1 MITFKQYLTEAVL
14 KKWQTDNISMKDA
27 IELLNAHC
35 KSGLSSVTNGGI
47 LFRGFNGSAA
57 RGKKYMLV
65 DSSVGIRTSRDSN
78 NAYQLMMDTS
88 SEMTA
93 FPSRSKSFICSTSL
107 RTAYVFAQSDI
118 DNTMVMI
125 PFDGTT
131 LGICAGDDMFAKSVN
146 SKYLVR
152 SSVEELSK
160 TMANFISNFPGSP
173 NYFKKGAKMTDA
185 NLLNNILSKRDLPE
199 LEKALADAGFKNAKN
214 LAAEIMKYPKDKR
227 FNAMCDIIITPT
239 TLGVKTTTN
248 GNPLPKD
255 REAWFSGKA
264 IAISVVEFSKIIKT
278 MQAQGIPVNPSLKK
292 QIANCVSTH
301 NGYFI

>member
-1 MITFKQYLTEAVL
+1 MITFKQYLTEAVV
-14 KKWQTDNISMKDA
+14 KKWQTDSISMKDA

-160 TMANFISNFPGSP
+160 TVVNFISNFPGSP
-173 NYFKKGAKMTDA
+173 NYLKKGAKITDA
-185 NLLNNILSKRDLPE
+185 ALCNRILSKCNYVE
-199 LEKALADAGFKNAKN
+199 LVQALESHGFKNAKG
-214 LAAEIMKYPKDKR
+214 LANEIITKYPKDKR
-227 FNAMCDIIITPT
+227 FNAMSDIIITPK
-239 TLGVKTTTN
+239 TLKVKTATI
-248 GNPLPKD
+248 GSALPRD
-255 REAWFSGKA
+255 REVWFSGKA
-264 IAISVVEFSKIIKT
+264 IMINIVEFNKILKT
-278 MQAQGIPVNPSLKK
+278 MEAQGIPVSASIKSQVAYLLK
-292 QIANCVSTH
+292 
-301 NGYFI
+301 